1 MHSSAR
7 QPAQKGSDNSVMDL
21 ALHASDM
28 VLSSTQ
34 IQNPLQDQYPPA
46 ESLPQREET
55 FLIPPPLMH
64 FPHCRLEITT
74 SPFPTDTGKLE
85 RVALPGALVRTLL
98 SRFESSLQR
107 QQRRKQEQPQP
118 PRHQQH
124 QQQPTQSTPA
134 HRLPTRLRGKNKKTS
149 RSAIHQYQQQRRRRQ
164 QPYRPVRIQP
174 HFDDTDDWVFSR
186 CILGDFTGF
195 REDEAEALS
204 AQGRLCCWASVEL
217 RPQQQQQ
224 QQPEQR
230 RGGEERKWLNTGSST
245 STNTAEESESPND
258 GDDGDCARG
267 RGGEGD
273 GEEQPKWELKF
284 EVQRVGV
291 RDPGSGWCECF

>member
-7 QPAQKGSDNSVMDL
+7 QPAQKGADNSVMDL

-28 VLSSTQ
+28 LLSSTQ
-34 IQNPLQDQYPPA
+34 IQNPPQDQYPPA
-46 ESLPQREET
+46 ESLQREEA

-85 RVALPGALVRTLL
+85 RVALPGTLVRTLL
-98 SRFESSLQR
+98 SRFESDLQR
-107 QQRRKQEQPQP
+107 QQRRKQQEQPQP

-124 QQQPTQSTPA
+124 QQEPTQSTLA
-134 HRLPTRLRGKNKKTS
+134 HRPPTSSRGKNKKTS
-149 RSAIHQYQQQRRRRQ
+149 RNATHQYQQQQRRRQ
-164 QPYRPVRIQP
+164 QPSRPVRIQP

-217 RPQQQQQ
+217 QPQQQR
-224 QQPEQR
+224 QPGQR
-230 RGGEERKWLNTGSST
+230 RGRVEQKWLNTGSST
-245 STNTAEESESPND
+245 GANTTEESESAND
-258 GDDGDCARG
+258 GDDGDCAGG

-273 GEEQPKWELKF
+273 GEEHLKWELKF

>member
-1 MHSSAR
+1 
-7 QPAQKGSDNSVMDL
+7 
-21 ALHASDM
+21 
-28 VLSSTQ
+28 
-34 IQNPLQDQYPPA
+34 
-46 ESLPQREET
+46 
-55 FLIPPPLMH
+55 MH

-98 SRFESSLQR
+98 SRFESDLQR
-107 QQRRKQEQPQP
+107 QQRRKQQEQPQP

-124 QQQPTQSTPA
+124 QQHQQEPTQSTLA
-134 HRLPTRLRGKNKKTS
+134 HRPPTRSRGKNKKTS
-149 RSAIHQYQQQRRRRQ
+149 RNATHQYQQQRQRRQ
-164 QPYRPVRIQP
+164 QPSRPVRIQP

-217 RPQQQQQ
+217 RPQQQR
-224 QQPEQR
+224 QPEQR
-230 RGGEERKWLNTGSST
+230 RGRVKQKWLNTGSSIG
-245 STNTAEESESPND
+245 TNTTEESESAND
-258 GDDGDCARG
+258 GDDGDCAGG

-273 GEEQPKWELKF
+273 GEEHLKWELKF